1 MFKSIRAR
9 IFVILAVVLA
19 SGWYLYQN
27 YEATGSPIKL
37 GLDLQ
42 GGMHLVLEIDDPE
55 NLIPMDVKS
64 DLISQSERVLRNR
77 VDELGVEEPL
87 IQKVGQDRLIV
98 ELAGVT
104 DEERAKEIVG
114 TTALLEFRLV
124 RPLSQVEPYLARIDR
139 AIVVALGVD
148 SLRALGRA
156 QTAPDGGVEDLIF
169 GGGAPADTPPGAAP
183 DPAADPS
190 PDPILQQ
197 DPPVVAE
204 EAEDPEAELSDDERT
219 LRPFTSLLLS
229 GGDGA
234 FLVSTEDYP
243 VARMFLQMPEVR
255 GVLPRGRLNSLS
267 LHFGWQPTAL
277 GGRTYRE
284 LFLLE
289 GEAFLA
295 GDELETAQAI
305 RDQQT
310 NQPVVTFGLSR
321 AGGRN
326 FGRTT
331 GANIGERIAIVL
343 DNDVVSAPV
352 VRGEIRQRGQIE
364 LGGAAMDEA
373 RDLAMVLRAG
383 ALPAPLR
390 IMEERTVG
398 PSLGQD
404 SIDQGQIAGIIG
416 LLLVVLIMIAY
427 YRMSGVLAVVALTV
441 YVILVMGG
449 LAAIGA
455 TLTVPGIAGLILSIG
470 MAVDA
475 NVLIFERIREEV
487 DAGRAVRTA
496 VDEGFGNALSAIVDA
511 NLTTLITALI
521 LFQFGT
527 GPVRGFAVTLTI
539 GIIASFFTA
548 LFVTRTLYLFYIRN
562 KRAQDTISI

>member
-9 IFVILAVVLA
+9 IVMILAVVLA
-19 SGWYLYQN
+19 SGWFLYQN
-27 YEATGSPIKL
+27 YAETGSPIKL

-42 GGMHLVLEIDDPE
+42 GGMHLVLEIDDPDGV
-55 NLIPMDVKS
+55 IPMDVKS

-104 DEERAKEIVG
+104 DEARAKEIVG
-114 TTALLEFRLV
+114 TTALLEFKLV
-124 RPLSQVEPYLARIDR
+124 RPLSELEPYLPRIDR

-156 QTAPDGGVEDLIF
+156 QTAPEGGVEDLIF
-169 GGGAPADTPPGAAP
+169 GGGVPSDPTPGALP
-183 DPAADPS
+183 DPAADPD
-190 PDPILQQ
+190 DPVLQQ
-197 DPPVVAE
+197 DPPVVVE
-204 EAEDPEAELSDDERT
+204 EAEDLADLSDDERT

-229 GGDGA
+229 GGDGV

-243 VARMFLQMPEVR
+243 VARMFLQMPEVQA
-255 GVLPRGRLNSLS
+255 VLPRGRLNALS

-284 LFLLE
+284 LYLLE
-289 GEAFLA
+289 RDAFLA

-427 YRMSGVLAVVALTV
+427 YRVSGVLAVVALTV

>member
-9 IFVILAVVLA
+9 VILILLVVGA

-27 YEATGSPIKL
+27 QQETGSPIKL

-55 NLIPMDVKS
+55 DILSMEDKS
-64 DLISQSERVLRNR
+64 DAIDRSERVLRNR

-98 ELAGVT
+98 ELAGIT
-104 DEERAKEIVG
+104 DEARAKEIIG
-114 TTALLEFRLV
+114 TTALLEFKLV
-124 RPLSQVEPYLARIDR
+124 RPLADVEAYLGRIDR
-139 AIVVALGVD
+139 AIVAALGAD
-148 SLRALGRA
+148 SIRALGRDV
-156 QTAPDGGVEDLIF
+156 TAPESAVEDMLF
-169 GGGAPADTPPGAAP
+169 GAPGGDTAVADTVVDPDLVADVEPQDPEEPGAA
-183 DPAADPS
+183 
-190 PDPILQQ
+190 LT
-197 DPPVVAE
+197 
-204 EAEDPEAELSDDERT
+204 DDERL

-229 GGDGA
+229 GGDGV
-234 FLVSTEDYP
+234 FLVAVEDYP
-243 VARMFLQMPEVR
+243 VARMFLELPEVQS
-255 GVLPRGRLNSLS
+255 VLPRTGRTGGPSF
-267 LHFGWQPTAL
+267 HFGWQPTAL
-277 GGRTYRE
+277 GGRVFRE
-284 LFLLE
+284 LYVLDRI
-289 GEAFLA
+289 AFLA
-295 GDELETAQAI
+295 GDELESASATRDAQFNMPI
-305 RDQQT
+305 VQ
-310 NQPVVTFGLSR
+310 FGLTR

-326 FGRTT
+326 FGNTT
-331 GANIGERIAIVL
+331 RQHVGDRIAIVL

-352 VRGEIRQRGQIE
+352 VRSEIRQRGQIE
-364 LGGAAMDEA
+364 LGGSSMEEA
-373 RDLAMVLRAG
+373 RDLALVLRAG

-390 IMEERTVG
+390 ILEERTVG

-416 LLLVVLIMIAY
+416 LLLVLLIMVGY
-427 YRMSGVLAVVALTV
+427 YRLTGVIAVVALGV
-441 YVILVMGG
+441 YVVLVMGG

-548 LFVTRTLYLFYIRN
+548 LFVTRTFYLMYIRN
-562 KRAQDTISI
+562 KKAQDTISI

>member
-1 MFKSIRAR
+1 
-9 IFVILAVVLA
+9 V
-19 SGWYLYQN
+19 Q
-27 YEATGSPIKL
+27 
-37 GLDLQ
+37 
-42 GGMHLVLEIDDPE
+42 
-55 NLIPMDVKS
+55 
-64 DLISQSERVLRNR
+64 
-77 VDELGVEEPL
+77 
-87 IQKVGQDRLIV
+87 
-98 ELAGVT
+98 
-104 DEERAKEIVG
+104 
-114 TTALLEFRLV
+114 
-124 RPLSQVEPYLARIDR
+124 
-139 AIVVALGVD
+139 
-148 SLRALGRA
+148 
-156 QTAPDGGVEDLIF
+156 
-169 GGGAPADTPPGAAP
+169 
-183 DPAADPS
+183 
-190 PDPILQQ
+190 
-197 DPPVVAE
+197 
-204 EAEDPEAELSDDERT
+204 
-219 LRPFTSLLLS
+219 
-229 GGDGA
+229 
-234 FLVSTEDYP
+234 
-243 VARMFLQMPEVR
+243 
-255 GVLPRGRLNSLS
+255 
-267 LHFGWQPTAL
+267 
-277 GGRTYRE
+277 
-284 LFLLE
+284 
-289 GEAFLA
+289 
-295 GDELETAQAI
+295 
-305 RDQQT
+305 
-310 NQPVVTFGLSR
+310 FGLSR

-326 FGRTT
+326 FGRVT

-364 LGGAAMDEA
+364 LGGASMEEA
-373 RDLAMVLRAG
+373 RDLALVLRAG

-416 LLLVVLIMIAY
+416 LLLVVLIMIGY
-427 YRMSGVLAVVALTV
+427 YRVSGVIAVVALSI
-441 YVILVMGG
+441 YVLLVMGG
-449 LAAIGA
+449 LAGIGA

>member
-9 IFVILAVVLA
+9 ILLIVLVVGA

-27 YEATGSPIKL
+27 YQESGSPIKL

-55 NLIPMDVKS
+55 GILSMEDKS
-64 DLISQSERVLRNR
+64 DAIDRSERVLRNR

-98 ELAGVT
+98 ELAGIT
-104 DEERAKEIVG
+104 DEERAKEIIG
-114 TTALLEFRLV
+114 TTALLEFKLV
-124 RPLSQVEPYLARIDR
+124 RPLADIEPYLGRIDR
-139 AIVVALGVD
+139 AIVAALGAD
-148 SLRALGRA
+148 SIRALGRDV
-156 QTAPDGGVEDLIF
+156 TAPESAVEDLIF
-169 GGGAPADTPPGAAP
+169 GGAGAGADTIPADPGAE
-183 DPAADPS
+183 PAEEPAIEP
-190 PDPILQQ
+190 Q
-197 DPPVVAE
+197 DP
-204 EAEDPEAELSDDERT
+204 EDPGADLTDAERL

-229 GGDGA
+229 GGDGV
-234 FLVSTEDYP
+234 FLVATEDYP
-243 VARMFLQMPEVR
+243 VARMFLELPEVQS
-255 GVLPRGRLNSLS
+255 VLPRTGRTGGPSF
-267 LHFGWQPTAL
+267 HFGWQPTAV
-277 GGRTYRE
+277 GGRTFRE
-284 LFLLE
+284 LYVLDRI
-289 GEAFLA
+289 AFLA
-295 GDELETAQAI
+295 GDELESASAA
-305 RDQQT
+305 RDPQFNMPIVQ
-310 NQPVVTFGLSR
+310 FGLTR

-326 FGRTT
+326 FGNTT
-331 GANIGERIAIVL
+331 RQNVGERIAIVL
-343 DNDVVSAPV
+343 DGDVVSAPV
-352 VRGEIRQRGQIE
+352 VRSEIRQRGQIE
-364 LGGAAMDEA
+364 LSGAAMEEA
-373 RDLAMVLRAG
+373 RDLALVLRAG

-390 IMEERTVG
+390 ILEERTVG

-404 SIDQGQIAGIIG
+404 SIDQGRIAGIIG
-416 LLLVVLIMIAY
+416 LLLVLVIMVAY
-427 YRMSGVLAVVALTV
+427 YRFTGVMAIAALGV

-449 LAAIGA
+449 LAALGA

-475 NVLIFERIREEV
+475 NVLIFERIREEI

-548 LFVTRTLYLFYIRN
+548 LFVTRTFYLMYIRN
-562 KRAQDTISI
+562 KKAQDTISI

>member
-19 SGWYLYQN
+19 SGWFLYEN
-27 YEATGSPIKL
+27 YAETGSPIKL

-55 NLIPMDVKS
+55 GLLPMDVKA
-64 DLISQSERVLRNR
+64 DLIGQSERVLRNR

-87 IQKVGQDRLIV
+87 IQRVGQDRLIV

-104 DEERAKEIVG
+104 DEARAKEIVG
-114 TTALLEFRLV
+114 TTALLEFKLV
-124 RPLSQVEPYLARIDR
+124 RPLSELEPYLPRIDR

-156 QTAPDGGVEDLIF
+156 QTAPEGGVEDLIF
-169 GGGAPADTPPGAAP
+169 GGGVPADTTPGVLP
-183 DPAADPS
+183 DPAADPD
-190 PDPILQQ
+190 DPALQQ
-197 DPPVVAE
+197 DPPVVVE
-204 EAEDPEAELSDDERT
+204 EAEELADLSEDERT

-229 GGDGA
+229 GGDGV

-243 VARMFLQMPEVR
+243 VARMFLQMPEVQN
-255 GVLPRGRLNSLS
+255 VLPRGRLNALS

-284 LFLLE
+284 LYLLE
-289 GEAFLA
+289 REAFLA

-310 NQPVVTFGLSR
+310 NMPVVTFGLSR

-364 LGGAAMDEA
+364 LGGAAMEEA

-416 LLLVVLIMIAY
+416 LLLVILIMIAY
-427 YRMSGVLAVVALTV
+427 YRVSGVLAVVALTV

-548 LFVTRTLYLFYIRN
+548 LFVTRSLYLFYIRN